1 MPELVRMYIRHCLI
15 GFALAAVFVA
25 ALVWLNVANLQHLL
39 FSSSGGL
46 LGLFLLFF
54 FNGLLFASVQFAI
67 AVMNMAEPADRGG
80 NAPQRV
86 PMADV
91 FGAAPVRIPVARPA
105 AQAAV
110 RAGAGSRRD

>member
-15 GFALAAVFVA
+15 GFAIAGVFVA
-25 ALVWLNVANLQHLL
+25 GLVWMNVANLQHLL
-39 FSSSGGL
+39 FSSPGGM

-67 AVMNMAEPADRGG
+67 AVMNMAETPDDGG
-80 NAPQRV
+80 NAPQRL

-91 FGAAPVRIPVARPA
+91 FAPDPVRIPA
-105 AQAAV
+105 AEP
-110 RAGAGSRRD
+110 RRG

>member
-15 GFALAAVFVA
+15 GFAIAGVFVA

-39 FSSSGGL
+39 LSSPSGL

-67 AVMNMAEPADRGG
+67 AVMNMAETPDEGG
-80 NAPQRV
+80 NAPQRI
-86 PMADV
+86 PMGDV
-91 FGAAPVRIPVARPA
+91 FAPQPVRIPTAEP
-105 AQAAV
+105 
-110 RAGAGSRRD
+110 RRG

>member
-15 GFALAAVFVA
+15 GFAIAAVFVA

-39 FSSSGGL
+39 FSSPGGL

-67 AVMNMAEPADRGG
+67 AVMNMAETPDQGG

-91 FGAAPVRIPVARPA
+91 FAPEPVRIPVAAPGR
-105 AQAAV
+105 
-110 RAGAGSRRD
+110 S

>member
-15 GFALAAVFVA
+15 GFAIAGVFVA
-25 ALVWLNVANLQHLL
+25 GLVWLNVANLQHLL
-39 FSSSGGL
+39 LSSPGGL

-67 AVMNMAEPADRGG
+67 AVMNMAEDPGDRG

-91 FGAAPVRIPVARPA
+91 FSPEPVRIPVTRPL
-105 AQAAV
+105 
-110 RAGAGSRRD
+110 RR